1 MSASCSRPNRPL
13 FLILATAALAAH
25 GADWVQPGLT
35 TNQPVWGIRGGLLWA
50 VPPAGFRG
58 GEPRGLIRVG
68 YPVLPG
74 KRYDLVNFIA
84 VEPVVKGRRGFS
96 ELEHSRLDNVAG
108 KLIRAASKEGST
120 NMVAGTLTRQSAAGR
135 SWKYL
140 EG

>member
-1 MSASCSRPNRPL
+1 
-13 FLILATAALAAH
+13 
-25 GADWVQPGLT
+25 
-35 TNQPVWGIRGGLLWA
+35 
-50 VPPAGFRG
+50 
-58 GEPRGLIRVG
+58 VG